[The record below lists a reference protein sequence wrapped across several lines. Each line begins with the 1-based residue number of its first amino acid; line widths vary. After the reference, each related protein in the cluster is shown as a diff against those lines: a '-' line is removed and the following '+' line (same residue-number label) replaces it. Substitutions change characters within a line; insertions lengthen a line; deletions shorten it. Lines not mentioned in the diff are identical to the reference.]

1 MKKKIVFFLATILS
15 LSTTA
20 CAAPSMETIK
30 DGAMQAIDGMGE
42 ASAPVVEQ
50 IQDGFNDVVDHVE
63 NQIQDGLNNLVDDIA
78 DSAKEKIDGV
88 FGDDKEEYTSVP
100 ADDYITYEFRNDKLL
115 DQHYEKHGIEM
126 GFGSAE
132 EYQSAASDVLNNP
145 DVLHKP
151 ESEDDDEVYYL
162 EVTNEFVVLS
172 DDGYIRTYF
181 NPSSGKSYYDRQ

>member
-1 MKKKIVFFLATILS
+1 MKKKIVIILAAILA

-20 CAAPSMETIK
+20 CSSPGLEKIK
-30 DGAMQAIDGMGE
+30 DGAMQVVDGMGE
-42 ASAPVVEQ
+42 VSAPVAGQ
-50 IQDGFNDVVDHVE
+50 IQDGFNDMVE
-63 NQIQDGLNNLVDDIA
+63 SAENKIQDGLDNLVDNVA
-78 DSAKEKIDGV
+78 DNLKDGIDGV
-88 FGDDKEEYTSVP
+88 FGKDKEEYTSVP

-132 EYQSAASDVLNNP
+132 EYESAASDVLNNP
-145 DVLHKP
+145 DVIHKP